1 MGFGGLR
8 DASESLGSPQSN
20 KGRLHGPK
28 QFKGT
33 DMIFGRVKPLDAILA
48 TAEKKS
54 LHRSLGAFQL
64 TLFGIGCIIG
74 TGIFVLT
81 AAGAQKAGP
90 GLMLAF
96 IIAGAVCI
104 VAALCY
110 AEIAAM
116 IPVAGSAYTYSY
128 ATMGEF
134 LAWTVGWALVLEYA
148 IAASAV
154 SVGWSGYFTGT
165 ILNDTF
171 GIALPPYLT
180 AGPLAL
186 GGAPGGLINL
196 PALIIALLVT
206 WLLMIG
212 TSESAKVNSVL
223 VTIKVVALT
232 AFIALTLPNVDSAN
246 FNPFL
251 PAGLFGG
258 FGSGVG
264 AVGAAATIFFA
275 YVGFDAVSTAAEET
289 KNPQRN
295 VPIGLIGSLLFC
307 TVFYILVAAGAVGTI
322 GGQPIMG
329 PNGIPFPAGSEE
341 LARQCAM
348 PQYADALVCSKEALA
363 HVLRQIGF
371 GTVGNLLGYAAILA
385 LPSVILILLFGQ
397 TRIFFVMA
405 RDGLLPEK
413 LAEVHPKWKTPYIV
427 TAITGVIVAIA
438 AAFLPVG
445 QLADIANAGT
455 LYAFMMVAVA
465 VMLLRKRDPDR
476 KRAFRVPA
484 LIIIGPLTILGTLFL
499 FFNLPVAAMIVL
511 PAWSAIGL
519 LVYFGYSR
527 RRSHLGQ
534 GRVEVHEDEIDDIA
548 PHIPGI
554 DDPDHR
560 R

>member
-1 MGFGGLR
+1 
-8 DASESLGSPQSN
+8 
-20 KGRLHGPK
+20 
-28 QFKGT
+28 
-33 DMIFGRVKPLDAILA
+33 MIFDRVKPLDAILA

-54 LHRSLGAFQL
+54 LHRSLGWFQL
-64 TLFGIGCIIG
+64 MLFGIGCIIG

-90 GLMLAF
+90 GLVLAF
-96 IIAGAVCI
+96 VIAGAVCV

-128 ATMGEF
+128 ATVGEF
-134 LAWTVGWALVLEYA
+134 VAWTVGWALVLEYA

-154 SVGWSGYFTGT
+154 AAGWSGFFTGT
-165 ILNDTF
+165 ILSETL
-171 GIALPPYLT
+171 GISLPPWLT

-186 GGAPGGLINL
+186 GGAPGGFINL

-212 TSESAKVNSVL
+212 THESARVNAVL
-223 VTIKVVALT
+223 VAIKLIAL
-232 AFIALTLPNVDSAN
+232 AVFLFLTLPHVDGAK
-246 FNPFL
+246 FNPLL
-251 PAGLFGG
+251 PAGIFGG
-258 FGSGVG
+258 FGTGVG
-264 AVGAAATIFFA
+264 VVGAAATVFFA
-275 YVGFDAVSTAAEET
+275 YVGFDSVSTAAEET
-289 KNPQRN
+289 RNPQRN

-307 TVFYILVAAGAVGTI
+307 TIFYILVATGAVGTI

-341 LARQCAM
+341 LARQCGM
-348 PQYADALVCSKEALA
+348 PQYADALVCSKEALP
-363 HVLRQIGF
+363 HVLRMLGF
-371 GTVGNLLGYAAILA
+371 GVIGNALGYAAIVA

-405 RDGLLPEK
+405 RDGLLPER
-413 LAEVHPKWKTPYIV
+413 LSEVHPKWKTPYVV
-427 TAITGVIVAIA
+427 TAITGALVAVA

-465 VMLLRKRDPDR
+465 VMLLRRREPGR
-476 KRAFRVPA
+476 RRAFRVPG
-484 LIIIGPLTILGTLFL
+484 LFLFGPMTILGCLFL
-499 FFNLPVAAMIVL
+499 FFNLPSAAMLVL
-511 PAWSAIGL
+511 LIWSL
-519 LVYFGYSR
+519 LGFLIYFGYSR

-534 GRVEVHEDEIDDIA
+534 GQVIIGGEDTGLQPLMSSITE
-548 PHIPGI
+548 
-554 DDPDHR
+554 
-560 R
+560 

>member
-1 MGFGGLR
+1 M
-8 DASESLGSPQSN
+8 
-20 KGRLHGPK
+20 H
-28 QFKGT
+28 
-33 DMIFGRVKPLDAILA
+33 FGRIKPLDAILE

-54 LHRSLGAFQL
+54 LHRSLGPVQL
-64 TLFGIGCIIG
+64 MLFGIGCIIG

-96 IIAGAVCI
+96 AIAGAVCI

-154 SVGWSGYFTGT
+154 SVGWSGYFAGT
-165 ILNDTF
+165 ILQEGL
-171 GIALPPYLT
+171 GIHLPAWLA
-180 AGPLAL
+180 AGPVAL

-196 PALIIALLVT
+196 PALVIALLVT

-212 TSESAKVNSVL
+212 TSESAKVNAIL
-223 VTIKVVALT
+223 VAIKVTALT
-232 AFIALTLPNVDSAN
+232 AFIVLTLPQVELDR

-251 PAGLFGG
+251 PAGVFGG
-258 FGSGVG
+258 FGTGVG

-289 KNPQRN
+289 RDPQRN
-295 VPIGLIGSLLFC
+295 VPIGLVGSLLFC
-307 TVFYILVAAGAVGTI
+307 TVFYILVAAGAIGTI

-329 PNGIPFPAGSEE
+329 PGGVPFPAGSEE

-348 PQYADALVCSKEALA
+348 PEHAAALVCSNEALA

-371 GTVGNLLGYAAILA
+371 SGIGNLLGIAAFVA
-385 LPSVILILLFGQ
+385 LPSVILVLLFAQ
-397 TRIFFVMA
+397 TRIFFVMS
-405 RDGLLPEK
+405 RDGLLPEVLSK
-413 LAEVHPKWKTPYIV
+413 VHPKWHTPYVV
-427 TAITGVIVAIA
+427 TAVTGVVVAIG
-438 AAFLPVG
+438 AAFFPVG

-455 LYAFMMVAVA
+455 LYAFAMVAVA
-465 VMLLRKRDPDR
+465 VMVLRRSDPAR
-476 KRAFRVPA
+476 GRPFRVPA
-484 LIIIGPLTILGTLFL
+484 LWLVGPLAIGGCVFL
-499 FFNLPVAAMIVL
+499 FVNLPTAAMLML
-511 PAWSAIGL
+511 PIWTVIGIAI
-519 LVYFGYSR
+519 YAFYGYR
-527 RRSHLGQ
+527 KSHLGK
-534 GRVEVHEDEIDDIA
+534 GRVEVHETEIEDIE
-548 PHIPGI
+548 PSIPGTE
-554 DDPDHR
+554 
-560 R
+560 

>member
-1 MGFGGLR
+1 
-8 DASESLGSPQSN
+8 
-20 KGRLHGPK
+20 
-28 QFKGT
+28 
-33 DMIFGRVKPLDAILA
+33 MIFGRIKPLDAILA

-96 IIAGAVCI
+96 VIAGAVCI

-154 SVGWSGYFTGT
+154 SVGWSGFFTGT
-165 ILNDTF
+165 ILQETF
-171 GIALPPYLT
+171 GLALPAYLT

-186 GGAPGGLINL
+186 GGAPGGFINL
-196 PALIIALLVT
+196 PALVIALLVT

-212 TSESAKVNSVL
+212 TSESAKVNAVL
-223 VTIKVVALT
+223 VSIKLIALT
-232 AFIALTLPNVDSAN
+232 AFVILTIPAIDTAN

-258 FGSGVG
+258 FGTGVG

-307 TVFYILVAAGAVGTI
+307 TVVYILVAAGAIGSI

-329 PNGIPFPAGSEE
+329 PNGIPFPTGSEE

-348 PQYADALVCSKEALA
+348 PQYAEALVCSNEALA

-371 GTVGNLLGYAAILA
+371 GTVGNLLGYGAILA

-405 RDGLLPEK
+405 RDGLLPDGLSK
-413 LAEVHPKWKTPYIV
+413 VHPKWKTPYVV
-427 TAITGVIVAIA
+427 TAITGVVVAVA

-455 LYAFMMVAVA
+455 LYAFMMVAIA
-465 VMLLRKRDPDR
+465 VMLLRRRDPGR
-476 KRAFRVPA
+476 KRAFTVPA
-484 LIIIGPLTILGTLFL
+484 LIIIGPLTILGCLFL
-499 FFNLPVAAMIVL
+499 FFNLPTTAMLVL
-511 PAWSAIGL
+511 PIWSAIGF
-519 LVYFGYSR
+519 VIYFGYSR
-527 RRSHLGQ
+527 SHSHLGQ
-534 GRVEVHEDEIDDIA
+534 GRVEVHEDEA
-548 PHIPGI
+548 HNLEPHVPGV
-554 DDPDHR
+554 DNPDHKH
-560 R
+560 